1 LARGEGYELGRSSVN
16 TYLGKHHRRGLVV
29 LVRDLREGCGPHLEA
44 AGPLWE
50 RTQLYISRGPESGF
64 VRFWFVNTYVASHL

>member
-1 LARGEGYELGRSSVN
+1 
-16 TYLGKHHRRGLVV
+16 VV